1 MLRTVKFLNRTSILY
16 LTVLYRQLMKVDSEL
31 KYYKKIIQG
40 QLQKKSVHEL
50 EAKPLVWAK
59 AGTAGTQSDKRKR
72 LER

>member
-40 QLQKKSVHEL
+40 QLQKKSVHE
-50 EAKPLVWAK
+50 AKPLVWAK
-59 AGTAGTQSDKRKR
+59 AGTAGTQTTK
-72 LER
+72 